1 MTRRRAAQRV
11 LAVGLLALLLG
22 AADSLVKGEGS
33 GLLGALSRTASPW
46 LLLAFLAGALT
57 SDRRLLLGAFTGLEA
72 TLLAL
77 IGFYFVNSL
86 IFPIGSDSW
95 LADFHI
101 ALLSGKVYFELAIFS
116 GPLFGAF
123 GAWWRQQLSMVP
135 VIMVGML
142 FLVEA
147 LAHASQ
153 TSALV
158 QYADQVAGIEVL
170 VGALWTVLALNK
182 TKVLR
187 HDVGADR
194 AP

>member
-1 MTRRRAAQRV
+1 
-11 LAVGLLALLLG
+11 
-22 AADSLVKGEGS
+22 
-33 GLLGALSRTASPW
+33 
-46 LLLAFLAGALT
+46 
-57 SDRRLLLGAFTGLEA
+57 
-72 TLLAL
+72 
-77 IGFYFVNSL
+77 
-86 IFPIGSDSW
+86 
-95 LADFHI
+95 
-101 ALLSGKVYFELAIFS
+101 
-116 GPLFGAF
+116 
-123 GAWWRQQLSMVP
+123 
-135 VIMVGML
+135 ML

>member
-1 MTRRRAAQRV
+1 MAT
-11 LAVGLLALLLG
+11 
-22 AADSLVKGEGS
+22 
-33 GLLGALSRTASPW
+33 ALSELRTSRS
-46 LLLAFLAGALT
+46 GAVSYTHL
-57 SDRRLLLGAFTGLEA
+57 DVYKRQ
-72 TLLAL
+72 
-77 IGFYFVNSL
+77 
-86 IFPIGSDSW
+86 
-95 LADFHI
+95 
-101 ALLSGKVYFELAIFS
+101 LLSGKVYFELAIFS